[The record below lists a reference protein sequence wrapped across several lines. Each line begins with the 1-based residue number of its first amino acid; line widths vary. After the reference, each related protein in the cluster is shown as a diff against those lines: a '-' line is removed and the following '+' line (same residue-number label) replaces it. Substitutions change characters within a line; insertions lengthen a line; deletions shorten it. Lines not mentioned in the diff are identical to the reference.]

1 MKKLFTL
8 LFTLSTISIFFSQ
21 TDANPSVDFTSNSSE
36 SNTNAV
42 KKGNL

>member
-21 TDANPSVDFTSNSSE
+21 TDANPSVDFSENSNSSE

-42 KKGNL
+42 